1 MPSSPDRRAGSI
13 ERVSSAANAHA
24 DKVMDELFADIEELL
39 SGDLS
44 VPHPNRGNTATANK
58 AIPARTT
65 SAAAA
70 AAAASAV
77 KSTLDRD
84 WQRDLDDSEGID
96 NDEGAQIPSPAV
108 ANDPAAVPTP
118 SKNRRPP
125 TQILMRVLITIA
137 ILTAGI
143 SGGLWWLLST
153 HKLNVNNLDRY
164 HLGWLKGYFQS
175 QSVPPDDSRFAE
187 YLRRALDKADRQP
200 KPNVPTPA
208 ATNPSVLAP
217 TELPDPNASMTPAR
231 NALAK
236 INTTGVPSAI
246 VETDG
251 KSQTFRVGDLIGDTG
266 WKVVAIAKNEVTVKR
281 GSEVKSLFIGQ
292 KF

>member
-70 AAAASAV
+70 AASAV

-84 WQRDLDDSEGID
+84 WQRDLDDSDGID
-96 NDEGAQIPSPAV
+96 NHEGAESPPPAV
-108 ANDPAAVPTP
+108 ATNPATVPAP

-175 QSVPPDDSRFAE
+175 QPVPPDDSRFAE

-200 KPNVPTPA
+200 KPSVPAPA
-208 ATNPSVLAP
+208 ATNPAVLAP
-217 TELPDPNASMTPAR
+217 TELPDSNASTAPAR
-231 NALAK
+231 NSLAK
-236 INTTGVPSAI
+236 INTVGVPSANI
-246 VETDG
+246 ETDG